1 MDKKRK
7 EKEEEDNALYIKSE
21 LNVSKKYVIKKIGR

>member
-7 EKEEEDNALYIKSE
+7 EKEDNALYIKSE